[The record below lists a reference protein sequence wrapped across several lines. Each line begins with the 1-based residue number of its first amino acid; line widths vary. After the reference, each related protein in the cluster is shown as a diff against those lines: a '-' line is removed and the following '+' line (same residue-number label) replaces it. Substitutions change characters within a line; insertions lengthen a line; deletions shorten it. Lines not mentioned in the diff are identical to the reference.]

1 MELFKKLTDKMK
13 ADKRFEIAVYALLAA
28 LGVGICLLTGI
39 NGGEKAASSSAAPA
53 TAPAQPDTEAR
64 LCEVLSK
71 IRGAGAVDVMI
82 TYETGVEL
90 VPAMSADTQ
99 SSITTGSESTSENRV
114 ESSRPVTGS
123 GGSEPIVLTERQPRV
138 RGVIVVAEGAADISV
153 RIDLQNAVRALLG
166 VELDK
171 VEIFEMKNK
180 ANGG

>member
-1 MELFKKLTDKMK
+1 MKFFKKLTAKMK

-28 LGVGICLLTGI
+28 FGVGICLLTGFT
-39 NGGEKAASSSAAPA
+39 GDAQAGKESVASAAVSA
-53 TAPAQPDTEAR
+53 SDTEAR

-71 IRGAGAVDVMI
+71 IRGAGMVDVMI

-90 VPAMSADTQ
+90 VPAMSTDTQ
-99 SSITTGSESTSENRV
+99 QSVTTGGDSTSENKV
-114 ESSRPVTGS
+114 ESSRPVTS
-123 GGSEPIVLTERQPRV
+123 AGGSEPLVLTERQPRV

-171 VEIFEMKNK
+171 VEVFEMKNK
-180 ANGG
+180 

>member
-1 MELFKKLTDKMK
+1 MKLFKKLTDKMK
-13 ADKRFEIAVYALLAA
+13 TDKRFEIAVYALLAA
-28 LGVGICLLTGI
+28 LGVGICLLTGVS
-39 NGGEKAASSSAAPA
+39 EKSAAASVT
-53 TAPAQPDTEAR
+53 TASQPDTEAR

-90 VPAMSADTQ
+90 VPAMSTDTQ
-99 SSITTGSESTSENRV
+99 SSVTTGGESMSENRV

-166 VELDK
+166 VALDK
-171 VEIFEMKNK
+171 VEVFEMKN
-180 ANGG
+180 N